1 MNTIQFW
8 NILMFFTN
16 YISIFFVRQLTR
28 WWNSII
34 FFLISNLP
42 YHRPLLLLFLHH
54 LQDQIGK
61 CGTFHILLLHQFSF
75 KLQPPTRYKSRLNFN
90 QITNSK
96 FKWDLWQ
103 PRYLSIWCKFYRF
116 VLHNANCKIAF
127 NDAKLESIF

>member
-1 MNTIQFW
+1 
-8 NILMFFTN
+8 MFFTN

-61 CGTFHILLLHQFSF
+61 CGTFHILLSFCINSLSNYNPPLDIRVDSILTRLQIQNSNEIFDNLDTFLFDVNFVDLCYTMQIVKLHSMM
-75 KLQPPTRYKSRLNFN
+75 PVGVH
-90 QITNSK
+90 I
-96 FKWDLWQ
+96 
-103 PRYLSIWCKFYRF
+103 
-116 VLHNANCKIAF
+116 
-127 NDAKLESIF
+127 LEFRIFF